1 MSSIDELTLNVST
14 EYEIPEKNIDNIQKK
29 NLAKKVQELV
39 SYVEFFI
46 KQRDENKLV
55 L

>member
-1 MSSIDELTLNVST
+1 MSSIDELNQLLNVST
-14 EYEIPEKNIDNIQKK
+14 EYEIPEKNIDNIHKK

-46 KQRDENKLV
+46 K
-55 L
+55 